1 MDSLTLSVSPKSHG
15 VIVKD
20 DQVYFLS
27 VHPELL
33 VLNLDKWLAVVIEN
47 CREFARAHSSVGDLA
62 ESSFWLR
69 KVAEIELFLVDR
81 STLSS
86 LPLVALRQKLIA
98 DSEITS
104 ENIHKYVQALVDH
117 YQVDLC
123 AEMELGWVISTD
135 SSGHFNV
142 AFRAHSLTVPYCD
155 VPCETS
161 NDKFEAL
168 LSALYWGGER
178 GGYPCT
184 VKSIMGWAV

>member
-1 MDSLTLSVSPKSHG
+1 MDSLTLSVSPKSNG

-47 CREFARAHSSVGDLA
+47 CRELSRAHSSAGDMA
-62 ESSFWLR
+62 ESSYWLR

-86 LPLVALRQKLIA
+86 IPLVALRQKLIS

-104 ENIHKYVQALVDH
+104 ENIQEYVQSLVDH
-117 YQVDLC
+117 YQVDLR
-123 AEMELGWVISTD
+123 ADMQLDWVISTD
-135 SSGHFNV
+135 LSGHFNV
-142 AFRAHSLTVPYCD
+142 AFRAHSLTVSYCD

-161 NDKFEAL
+161 DDKFEAL
-168 LSALYWGGER
+168 LSALYWGNSR
-178 GGYPCT
+178 GYPCA